1 MVRSVRTTLSGC
13 RDMTP
18 NVMPAMSP
26 SSRLAR
32 PWCMSGTVV
41 YVVCEVYPLTP
52 PAKAIAPAVTGV
64 IESILGHMVHCHSSG
79 RVALSVSPARSD
91 GTPPVDLVCGRT
103 SLVHIAP
110 RTSLPSHGSTL
121 HSFPTLCD
129 ANEAIW
135 VLTRRCDQ
143 GCTHECAHTQA
154 VGPCRRDTQSDP
166 SRAVTVHHVAYNA
179 LNDTCDS

>member
-41 YVVCEVYPLTP
+41 YVVCEVSPLTP
-52 PAKAIAPAVTGV
+52 PAKAITLAVTGV
-64 IESILGHMVHCHSSG
+64 IESIIGHMVHCHSSG
-79 RVALSVSPARSD
+79 RVALSVSPAWSD
-91 GTPPVDLVCGRT
+91 RLRVGALMGATL
-103 SLVHIAP
+103 IAP
-110 RTSLPSHGSTL
+110 SCEHPNGFIGITQRWKGVKGATMRW
-121 HSFPTLCD
+121 
-129 ANEAIW
+129 EA
-135 VLTRRCDQ
+135 RARC
-143 GCTHECAHTQA
+143 GVCKRGAPAHKGDGWRA